1 MTGELRLRTALVGCG
16 AFANAALVPAMRMA
30 GIEVVAVCDPDGAR
44 AEATRVAAGAK
55 AAYADL
61 SQMLTTEKV
70 DAVVMAVGPTIYPKL
85 AEQAFAHGVHVFVEK
100 PPALTVAEA
109 EVMAF
114 AAGQAGKQLVVGFM
128 KRFATGYRM
137 AKEISEGHDFGAVQM
152 VSARITSGVWTP
164 AWSKTLTPFSFVLD
178 HSVHFLDLMRF
189 YGGPVA
195 WVSAVKTQAS
205 GDRFGF
211 AILLGYES
219 GAAGLL
225 EISNY
230 ESRGAPNER
239 IQITGSNGT
248 SVTVENVSRVTYT
261 RDAEPMVPG
270 RAFSPD
276 RERLVWEP
284 NMTNISQ
291 ENASLVHMGYV
302 GEMRNLLSALAAG
315 GTVTPSIE
323 DGLAAVALAHAVV
336 ESDGRRINL
345 QNAGAFRNVAVN

>member
-1 MTGELRLRTALVGCG
+1 MGDLRLRTALVGCG

-30 GIEVVAVCDPDGAR
+30 GIEIVAVCDSDRARADATRKASGAR
-44 AEATRVAAGAK
+44 

-61 SQMLTTEKV
+61 SRMLATEDV
-70 DAVVMAVGPTIYPKL
+70 DAVVMAVGPTIYPSL
-85 AEQAFAHGVHVFVEK
+85 AEEAFMHGVHVFVEK
-100 PPALTVAEA
+100 PPALTVAEVEA
-109 EVMAF
+109 MAL
-114 AAGQAGKQLVVGFM
+114 AAKRAGKQLVVGFM

-137 AKEISEGHDFGAVQM
+137 AKEISDTDDFGAVRM

-164 AWSKTLTPFSFVLD
+164 AWSKALTPFSFVLD

-189 YGGPVA
+189 FGGAVS
-195 WVSAVKTQAS
+195 WVSAVKTQAG

-211 AILLGYES
+211 AILLGYEN

-230 ESRGAPNER
+230 ESRGVPNER
-239 IQITGSNGT
+239 IQITGSNGS

-261 RDAEPMVPG
+261 RDAEPMAPG
-270 RAFSPD
+270 RSFSPE

-302 GEMRNLLSALAAG
+302 GEMRNLLNVFAG
-315 GTVTPSIE
+315 GATATPSIE
-323 DGLAAVALAHAVV
+323 DGIAAVALAHAVV
-336 ESDGRRINL
+336 ESNGRRISL
-345 QNAGAFRNVAVN
+345 QNTGGFENVAVD

>member
-1 MTGELRLRTALVGCG
+1 MQQVRLRAALVGCG

-30 GIEVVAVCDPDGAR
+30 GIDIVAVCDPDAGR
-44 AEATRVAAGAK
+44 AEATMKAAGAR
-55 AAYADL
+55 AAYGDMAG
-61 SQMLTTEKV
+61 MLTAETV

-85 AEQAFAHGVHVFVEK
+85 AEEALSHGVHVFVEK
-100 PPALTVAEA
+100 PPAITVAEA
-109 EVMAF
+109 EAMAL
-114 AAGQAGKQLVVGFM
+114 AAGKAGRQLVVGFM

-137 AKEISEGHDFGAVQM
+137 AREISEGRDFGAVRM

-189 YGGPVA
+189 FGGPVE
-195 WVSAVKTQAS
+195 WVSAVRTQAS
-205 GDRFGF
+205 DERFGF
-211 AILLGYES
+211 AVLLGYAS

-230 ESRGAPNER
+230 ESRGVPNER
-239 IQITGSNGT
+239 VQITGSSGE
-248 SVTVENVSRVTYT
+248 SVAVENVTRVAYT

-270 RAFSPD
+270 RAFSPE

-302 GEMRNLLSALAAG
+302 GEMRNLAAGLAAG
-315 GTVTPSIE
+315 GPVVPSIE
-323 DGLAAVALAHAVV
+323 DGIAALALAHAVV
-336 ESDGRRINL
+336 ASDGRRIDL
-345 QNAGAFRNVAVN
+345 LKTGEFRNVVVH